1 MANHNEEHS
10 FGSYRWQADAGAR
23 MHTSLTTHVSGYPR
37 IGEKRELKQALEAF
51 WQGRLDAAG
60 LDQTATDLRLR
71 HWQEQADAG
80 LSFVAVNDFSLYDG
94 MLDLACTLGA
104 VPERFGPAASP
115 VTLERYFRMARGRSR
130 EDGAPDVVPL
140 ELTKWF
146 DTNYHYLVPELSPG
160 RAFHLSW
167 DKAVRETR
175 EAIAAG
181 FRPKPVL
188 IGPVTFLALSK
199 MDGGDPLSLIE
210 SITPAYRDLL
220 EALAIAGAEWVEIS
234 EPILA
239 CRRDEAVLSALETA
253 WDSIRPSAPL
263 KLLISVPFG
272 SLGDSLPRVCALKA
286 DGLHIDATRAAADLP
301 WLHAQYPQDRVLSL
315 GIIDGRN
322 IWRADIEVLRALVSS
337 FRGKRDGDHLWLGTS
352 CSLQHVPHSLAAET
366 TLDPDLRSWLAFA
379 KEKLGELVSVAAAEP
394 DPDRSAAARSA
405 LSKRR
410 AHPGVK
416 IREIRESVAALDES
430 SARRA
435 TPLEER
441 LPLQREA
448 LGLPLFPTTTI
459 GSFPQTAEI
468 RRLRARHRKGELD
481 EPAYAASLDTAM
493 RETIRLQEELG
504 LDVLVHGEFERTD
517 MVEFFGEKLDGIAVT
532 ANGWVQSYGSRC
544 VKPPVIWGDIVRPEP
559 MTVAVSARAQELT
572 DRPVKGMLTGPV
584 TILQWSFVRDDLPRS
599 LVALQLA
606 LAIRREVADLE
617 AAGLRIIQVDEPG
630 LREGLPLDPG
640 NRRTYLEAAVRA
652 FRVAISGVRSETQ
665 IHTHMC
671 YAEFDDVAESIAE
684 LEADVISLE
693 ASRSK
698 MEALS
703 AIVVGKIGSEV
714 GPGVWDIH
722 SPRIPST
729 AEMVD
734 LLQRAANVLPPER
747 LWVNPDCGLKT
758 RAWPETKA
766 SLANMV
772 AAAKELRSLVLQ
784 PA

>member
-1 MANHNEEHS
+1 MNA
-10 FGSYRWQADAGAR
+10 
-23 MHTSLTTHVSGYPR
+23 SLTTHVAGYPR

-60 LDQTATDLRLR
+60 LDTLAKELRLR
-71 HWQEQADAG
+71 HWREQADAG
-80 LSFVAVNDFSLYDG
+80 LSFVAVNDFSFYDG
-94 MLDLACTLGA
+94 ILDLACTFGA
-104 VPERFGPAASP
+104 IPERFGPAASP

-130 EDGAPDVVPL
+130 EGGAPDVVPL

-146 DTNYHYLVPELSPG
+146 DTNYHYLVPELRPG
-160 RAFHLSW
+160 QVFHLNW
-167 DKAVRETR
+167 DKAVKETR
-175 EAIAAG
+175 EAVAAG

-199 MDGGDPLSLIE
+199 LEGGDPLSLID
-210 SITPAYRDLL
+210 SLSPAYCDLL
-220 EALAIAGAEWVEIS
+220 KDLAAAGAEWVEIS

-239 CRRDEAVLSALETA
+239 CRRDEAVLSALEAA
-253 WDSIRPSAPL
+253 WDQFRVAAPL
-263 KLLISVPFG
+263 KLLLSIPFG
-272 SLGDSLPRVCALKA
+272 RAGNSLPRICALRP

-301 WLHAQYPQDRVLSL
+301 WLHANYPQDRVLSL

-322 IWRADIEVLRALVSS
+322 IWRSDIEVLRALVDS
-337 FRGKRDGDHLWLGTS
+337 FRSKRDHLWLGTS
-352 CSLQHVPHSLAAET
+352 CSLQHVPHSLAAESP
-366 TLDPDLRSWLAFA
+366 LDPDLRSWLAFA
-379 KEKLGELVSVAAAEP
+379 REKLSELAAVAAAESNP
-394 DPDRSAAARSA
+394 DLSAAARAA
-405 LSKRR
+405 LAKRR
-410 AHPGVK
+410 AHPAVK
-416 IREIRESVAALDES
+416 IREIRESVAALDDT
-430 SARRA
+430 SAKRGR
-435 TPLEER
+435 PLQQR
-441 LPLQREA
+441 LALQREA

-481 EPAYAASLDTAM
+481 DAGYETSLDAAT

-517 MVEFFGEKLDGIAVT
+517 MVEFFGEKLEGIAVT

-544 VKPPVIWGDIVRPEP
+544 VKPPIIWGDIVRPAA
-559 MTVAVSARAQELT
+559 MTVGVSAKAQAMT
-572 DRPVKGMLTGPV
+572 AKPVKGMLTGPI
-584 TILQWSFVRDDLPRS
+584 TILQWSFVRDDLPRA

-606 LAIRREVADLE
+606 LAIRQEAVDLE
-617 AAGLRIIQVDEPG
+617 AAGLRVIQVDEPG
-630 LREGLPLDPG
+630 LREGLPLDPAERE
-640 NRRTYLEAAVRA
+640 NYLAAAVRA
-652 FRVAISGVRSETQ
+652 FRVSVSGVRDETQ

-671 YAEFDDVAESIAE
+671 YAEFDDVAGSIAA

-703 AIVVGKIGSEV
+703 AVVSGHIGSEV

-734 LLQRAANVLPPER
+734 LLQRATNVLPAER

-758 RAWPETKA
+758 RGWPETKA

-772 AAAKELRSLVLQ
+772 AAARELRAAIPQRL
-784 PA
+784 P

>member
-1 MANHNEEHS
+1 MNA
-10 FGSYRWQADAGAR
+10 
-23 MHTSLTTHVSGYPR
+23 SLTTHVSGYPR

-51 WQGRLDAAG
+51 WQARLDAAG
-60 LDQTATDLRLR
+60 LDTLARDLRLR
-71 HWQEQADAG
+71 HWQEQAAAG
-80 LSFVAVNDFSLYDG
+80 LSFVATNDFSLYDG
-94 MLDLACTLGA
+94 ILDLACTFGA
-104 VPERFGPAASP
+104 IPERFGPAASP

-130 EDGAPDVVPL
+130 EGGAPDVLPL

-160 RAFHLSW
+160 QAFHLTW
-167 DKAVRETR
+167 DKPVRETR

-199 MDGGDPLSLIE
+199 MEDGDPLSLIA
-210 SITPAYRDLL
+210 SLVPAYRDLL
-220 EALAIAGAEWVEIS
+220 QELANAGAEWVEIS

-239 CRRDEAVLSALETA
+239 CRRDEAILAALEEA
-253 WDSIRPSAPL
+253 WDAIRPAAPL
-263 KLLISVPFG
+263 ELLLSIPFG
-272 SLGDSLPRVCALKA
+272 RLGDSLPRISALKT

-301 WLHAQYPQDRVLSL
+301 WLHANFPQDRVLSL
-315 GIIDGRN
+315 GIVDGRN
-322 IWRADIEVLRALVSS
+322 IWRGDIEVLRALVSS
-337 FRGKRDGDHLWLGTS
+337 FREKRHQEHLWLGTS
-352 CSLQHVPHSLAAET
+352 CSLQHVPHSLNNEAS
-366 TLDPDLRSWLAFA
+366 LDADLRPWLAFA
-379 KEKLGELVSVAAAEP
+379 KEKLVELVAVAAAEP
-394 DPDRSAAARSA
+394 DRDLAAAARSA

-410 AHPGVK
+410 AHAGVK
-416 IREIRESVAALDES
+416 IREIRANVAALDDS
-430 SARRA
+430 SATRA
-435 TPLEER
+435 MPLEQR
-441 LPLQREA
+441 LPLQRQT

-481 EPAYAASLDTAM
+481 DAAYEASLDTAT

-517 MVEFFGEKLDGIAVT
+517 MVEFFGEKLEGVAVT

-544 VKPPVIWGDIVRPEP
+544 VKPPVIWGDIVRPAP
-559 MTVAVSARAQELT
+559 MTVEVSAKAQSLT
-572 DRPVKGMLTGPV
+572 DRPVKGMLTGPI
-584 TILQWSFVRDDLPRS
+584 TILQWSFVRDDLPRA

-606 LAIRREVADLE
+606 LAIRREVVDLE

-630 LREGLPLDPG
+630 LREGLPLDPAE
-640 NRRTYLEAAVRA
+640 RETYLAAAVRA
-652 FRVAISGVRSETQ
+652 FRVAVSGVRNETQ

-671 YAEFDDVAESIAE
+671 YAEFDEVAGSIAA

-703 AIVVGKIGSEV
+703 AITTGKIGSEV

-729 AEMVD
+729 EEMVE
-734 LLQRAANVLPPER
+734 LLRLATDTLTPGR

-758 RAWPETKA
+758 RGWNETRV

-772 AAAKELRSLVLQ
+772 SAAKALRSAVLQ
-784 PA
+784 PR

>member
-1 MANHNEEHS
+1 MNA
-10 FGSYRWQADAGAR
+10 
-23 MHTSLTTHVSGYPR
+23 SLTTHIAGYPR

-51 WQGRLDAAG
+51 WQGRLDAAS
-60 LDQTATDLRLR
+60 LDQTAKQLRLR

-80 LSFVAVNDFSLYDG
+80 LTFVATNDFSLYDG

-104 VPERFGPAASP
+104 IPERFGPAASP

-130 EDGAPDVVPL
+130 EGGAPDVAPL

-146 DTNYHYLVPELSPG
+146 DTNYHYLVPELWPG
-160 RAFHLSW
+160 QVFHLNW
-167 DKAVRETR
+167 DEPVREAR

-199 MDGGDPLSLIE
+199 MEQGDPLALIGSLV
-210 SITPAYRDLL
+210 PAYRDLL
-220 EALAIAGAEWVEIS
+220 QGLANAGVEWVEIS

-239 CRRDEAVLSALETA
+239 CRRDETLLAALEEA
-253 WDSIRPSAPL
+253 WDGIRPASPL
-263 KLLISVPFG
+263 RLLLSIPFG
-272 SLGDSLPRVCALKA
+272 RADESLPKICALNS
-286 DGLHIDATRAAADLP
+286 DGLHIDTTRAAADLP
-301 WLHAQYPQDRVLSL
+301 WLNAHYPQDKVLSL

-322 IWRADIEVLRALVSS
+322 IWRADIEVLRALVAS
-337 FRGKRDGDHLWLGTS
+337 FRGKRDREHLWLGSS

-366 TLDPDLRSWLAFA
+366 ALDPDLRSWLSFA
-379 KEKLGELVSVAAAEP
+379 KEKLFELAAIASDEP
-394 DPDRSAAARSA
+394 LPDLHAAARSA
-405 LSKRR
+405 LATRR

-416 IREIRESVAALDES
+416 IREVREEAAALNEA
-430 SARRA
+430 SATRSK
-435 TPLEER
+435 PLAER
-441 LPLQREA
+441 LPLQRGI

-459 GSFPQTAEI
+459 GSFPQTSEI

-481 EPAYAASLDTAM
+481 DTGYQAALDTAI
-493 RETIRLQEELG
+493 REAIRLQEDLG

-517 MVEFFGEKLDGIAVT
+517 MVEFFGEKLEGIAVT

-544 VKPPVIWGDIVRPEP
+544 VKPPIIWGDIVRPSP
-559 MTVAVSARAQELT
+559 MTVDVSAKAQSLT
-572 DRPVKGMLTGPV
+572 RKPVKGMLTGPI
-584 TILQWSFVRDDLPRS
+584 TILQWSFVRDDLPRA

-606 LAIRREVADLE
+606 LAIRREVVDLE

-630 LREGLPLDPG
+630 LREGLPLDVAE
-640 NRRTYLEAAVRA
+640 REAYLEAAVRT
-652 FRVAISGVRSETQ
+652 FRIAISGVRNETQ

-671 YAEFDDVAESIAE
+671 YAEFDEVAGSIAA

-703 AIVVGKIGSEV
+703 AITTGKIGSDV
-714 GPGVWDIH
+714 GPGIWDIH
-722 SPRIPST
+722 SPRIPPT
-729 AEMVD
+729 QEMVE
-734 LLQRAANVLPPER
+734 LLRLATDTLPPER

-772 AAAKELRSLVLQ
+772 AAARELRSLVLQ
-784 PA
+784 HA

>member
-1 MANHNEEHS
+1 MNA
-10 FGSYRWQADAGAR
+10 
-23 MHTSLTTHVSGYPR
+23 SLTTHVSGYPR

-51 WQGRLDAAG
+51 WQARLDAAG
-60 LDQTATDLRLR
+60 LDTLARDLRLR
-71 HWQEQADAG
+71 HWQEQAAAG
-80 LSFVAVNDFSLYDG
+80 LSFVATNDFSLYDG
-94 MLDLACTLGA
+94 ILDLACTFGA
-104 VPERFGPAASP
+104 IPERFGPAASP

-130 EDGAPDVVPL
+130 EGGAPDVLPL

-160 RAFHLSW
+160 QAFHLTW
-167 DKAVRETR
+167 DKPVRETR

-199 MDGGDPLSLIE
+199 MEDGDPLSLIA
-210 SITPAYRDLL
+210 SLVPAYRDLL
-220 EALAIAGAEWVEIS
+220 QELANAGAEWVEIS

-239 CRRDEAVLSALETA
+239 CRRDEAILAALEEA
-253 WDSIRPSAPL
+253 WDAIRPAAPL
-263 KLLISVPFG
+263 ELLLSIPFG
-272 SLGDSLPRVCALKA
+272 RLGDSLPRISALKT

-301 WLHAQYPQDRVLSL
+301 WLHANFPQDRVLSL
-315 GIIDGRN
+315 GIVDGRN
-322 IWRADIEVLRALVSS
+322 IWRGDIEVLRALVSS
-337 FRGKRDGDHLWLGTS
+337 FREKRHQEHLWLGTS
-352 CSLQHVPHSLAAET
+352 CSLQHVPHSLNNEAS
-366 TLDPDLRSWLAFA
+366 LDADLRPWLAFA
-379 KEKLGELVSVAAAEP
+379 KEKLVELVAVAAAEP
-394 DPDRSAAARSA
+394 DRDLAAAARSA

-410 AHPGVK
+410 AHAGVK
-416 IREIRESVAALDES
+416 IREIRANVAALDDS
-430 SARRA
+430 SATRA
-435 TPLEER
+435 MPLEQR
-441 LPLQREA
+441 LPLQRQT

-481 EPAYAASLDTAM
+481 DAAYEASLDTAT

-517 MVEFFGEKLDGIAVT
+517 MVEFFGEKLEGVAVT

-544 VKPPVIWGDIVRPEP
+544 VKPPVIWGDIVRPAP
-559 MTVAVSARAQELT
+559 MTVEVSAKAQSLT
-572 DRPVKGMLTGPV
+572 DRPVKGMLTGPI
-584 TILQWSFVRDDLPRS
+584 TILQWSFVRDDLPRA

-606 LAIRREVADLE
+606 LAIRREVVDLE

-630 LREGLPLDPG
+630 LREGLPLDPAE
-640 NRRTYLEAAVRA
+640 RETYLAAAVRA
-652 FRVAISGVRSETQ
+652 FRVAVSGVRNETQ

-671 YAEFDDVAESIAE
+671 YAEFDEVAGSIAA

-703 AIVVGKIGSEV
+703 AITTGKIGSEV

-729 AEMVD
+729 EEMVE
-734 LLQRAANVLPPER
+734 LLRLATDTLTPGR

-758 RAWPETKA
+758 RGWNETRA
-766 SLANMV
+766 SLTNMV
-772 AAAKELRSLVLQ
+772 SAAKALRSAVLQ
-784 PA
+784 PR

>member
-1 MANHNEEHS
+1 MNA
-10 FGSYRWQADAGAR
+10 
-23 MHTSLTTHVSGYPR
+23 SLTTHIAGYPR

-51 WQGRLDAAG
+51 WQGRLDAAS
-60 LDQTATDLRLR
+60 LDRTARELRLR
-71 HWQEQADAG
+71 HWQDQADAG
-80 LSFVAVNDFSLYDG
+80 LPFVAVNDFSLYDG

-104 VPERFGPAASP
+104 IPERFGPAASP

-130 EDGAPDVVPL
+130 EGGAPDVVPL

-160 RAFHLSW
+160 QAFHLSW
-167 DKAVRETR
+167 DKAVSETR
-175 EAIAAG
+175 EAVEAG
-181 FRPKPVL
+181 FRPKPVI

-199 MDGGDPLSLIE
+199 MEGGDPLSLLDAVV
-210 SITPAYRDLL
+210 PAFRDLL
-220 EALAIAGAEWVEIS
+220 QELAAAGAEWVEIS

-253 WDSIRPSAPL
+253 WDTLRPSAPL
-263 KLLISVPFG
+263 KLLLSIPFG
-272 SLGDSLPRVCALKA
+272 SLGESMPRVCALKT

-301 WLHAQYPQDRVLSL
+301 WLHAHYPQGRVLSL
-315 GIIDGRN
+315 GVIDGRN

-337 FRGKRDGDHLWLGTS
+337 FRGKRDGNNLWLGTS
-352 CSLQHVPHSLAAET
+352 CSLQHVPHSLAAESG
-366 TLDPDLRSWLAFA
+366 LDPDLRSWLSFA
-379 KEKLGELVSVAAAEP
+379 KEKLGELAAVAANEP
-394 DPDRSAAARSA
+394 SPDLSAAARSA
-405 LSKRR
+405 LAKRR

-416 IREIRESVAALDES
+416 IREVRESVAALDES
-430 SARRA
+430 SATRDI
-435 TPLEER
+435 PLEER
-441 LPLQREA
+441 LPLQRKT

-468 RRLRARHRKGELD
+468 RRLRARHRKGELGD
-481 EPAYAASLDTAM
+481 SVYEAALDTAT
-493 RETIRLQEELG
+493 REAIRLQEDLD

-517 MVEFFGEKLDGIAVT
+517 MVEFFGEKLEGIAVT

-559 MTVAVSARAQELT
+559 MTVAFSARAQALT
-572 DRPVKGMLTGPV
+572 DRPVKGMLTGPI

-630 LREGLPLDPG
+630 LREGLPLDPAA
-640 NRRTYLEAAVRA
+640 RQSYLVAGVRA
-652 FRVAISGVRSETQ
+652 FRVAVSGVRSETQ
-665 IHTHMC
+665 LHTHMC
-671 YAEFDDVAESIAE
+671 YADFDDVVESIAA

-693 ASRSK
+693 ASRSR

-703 AIVVGKIGSEV
+703 AIVSGKIGSEV

-722 SPRIPST
+722 SPRVPST
-729 AEMVD
+729 EEMVE
-734 LLQRAANVLPPER
+734 LLQLASGVLPAER

-758 RAWPETKA
+758 RGWPETKA

-772 AAAKELRSLVLQ
+772 AAAKQLRSLVLE